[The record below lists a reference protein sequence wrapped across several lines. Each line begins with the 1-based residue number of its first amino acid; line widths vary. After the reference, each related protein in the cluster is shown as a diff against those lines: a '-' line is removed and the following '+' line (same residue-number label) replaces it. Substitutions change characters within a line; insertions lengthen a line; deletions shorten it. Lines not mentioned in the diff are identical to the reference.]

1 MDPDSDIDSSESNMK
16 SCSSDS
22 HLNTVTDSSKSMLSS
37 HVSENEKWSSNSK
50 SCASRK
56 DTGDLSDSHEE
67 MNIDKQVPED
77 DYNFSS
83 FEKLLGVFSF
93 TVRHNLPYTAVDE
106 LLQLMDLFKGKSN

>member
-1 MDPDSDIDSSESNMK
+1 M
-16 SCSSDS
+16 
-22 HLNTVTDSSKSMLSS
+22 
-37 HVSENEKWSSNSK
+37 
-50 SCASRK
+50 
-56 DTGDLSDSHEE
+56 EE